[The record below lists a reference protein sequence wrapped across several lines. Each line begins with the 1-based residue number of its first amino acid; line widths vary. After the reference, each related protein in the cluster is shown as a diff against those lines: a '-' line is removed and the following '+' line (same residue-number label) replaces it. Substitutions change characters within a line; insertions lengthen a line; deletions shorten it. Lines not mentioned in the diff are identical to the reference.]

1 MIKQKDG
8 FRGEKF
14 HVLPPACIDMLERH
28 PLSAILHITDIGF
41 YPHAAYH
48 FRERTLPLEQ
58 YVFIY
63 CVTGSGWYS
72 IDGRHYEVGAD
83 SYFIL
88 PAGYPHSYGA
98 SAIDPWT
105 IYWIHFK
112 GTLASEFMPESLAPV
127 SIPPGEKSRIAHR
140 IDIFEEIMMT
150 LDNGHE
156 IENLLYACSVFHHFL
171 GSLRF
176 LQQYRAVDT
185 ALSPGADIIDKAIHY
200 MNENIG
206 KQLRLA
212 QIASYT
218 GYSPSQF
225 SARFVKNTGS
235 SPIEYF
241 NRLKIRYACRLL
253 EYSRLKINN
262 ICHKVGIADP
272 YYFSRLFKHMT
283 GQSPADYRRTFSS
296 SSAPSASPKE

>member
-8 FRGEKF
+8 FKGEKF
-14 HVLPPACIDMLERH
+14 HVLPPASIATLERH

-41 YPHAAYH
+41 YPHAANH
-48 FRERTLPLEQ
+48 FRERPLPLEQ

-63 CVTGSGWYS
+63 CVTGSGWYNVG
-72 IDGRHYEVGAD
+72 GRHYEVEAD

-88 PAGYPHSYGA
+88 PPGSPHSYGA
-98 SAIDPWT
+98 SADNPWT
-105 IYWIHFK
+105 IYWIHFN
-112 GTLASEFMPESLAPV
+112 GSLASEFMPESLAPV
-127 SIPPGEKSRIAHR
+127 NIKPGEKSRIAHR

-150 LDNGHE
+150 LDNGQGL
-156 IENLLYACSVFHHFL
+156 ENLLYACSVFHHFL

-176 LQQYRAVDT
+176 LQQYRAVAPT
-185 ALSPGADIIDKAIHY
+185 LSPGTDITGNAIHY

-206 KQLRLA
+206 KQVRLA

-225 SARFVKNTGS
+225 SARFVKDTGS
-235 SPIEYF
+235 PPIEYF
-241 NRLKIRYACRLL
+241 NRMKIRYACRLL
-253 EYSRLKINN
+253 ENSRLKINI

-272 YYFSRLFKHMT
+272 YYFSRLFKRLT
-283 GQSPADYRRTFSS
+283 GLSPADYRRSFSCA
-296 SSAPSASPKE
+296 SAVLKERP